1 MKFNISKAKVIKDSQ
16 NQSQNQNQQH
26 KKPYKSRNQRKK
38 HFADKFAFANN
49 EHFQSLQ
56 GSQNLQHN
64 EDSRR
69 LPAMLNIAVKAAVAA
84 GNLINKAANQLQYID
99 LQIEKKNQNDFVTIV
114 DKLAEKTIIDIIRKY
129 YPSHNILAEESG
141 EILGVDSE
149 NEKSEKSEKS
159 EKAEKSEKSE
169 KNNNSDEAANYQWI
183 IDPLDGTTNFIHGLP
198 NYAVSIA
205 IRKDETTIFAVVFDP
220 NNNELFTATKGAGAF
235 LNNRRIRVGK
245 ATHLSRSLIG
255 TGFPY
260 RDFSNLEQYL
270 NIFRNLCKTSAGL
283 RRPGAATLDL
293 CNVACGR
300 TDGFFEFGLKPW
312 DIAAGSLIVAEAG
325 GLVGDFFGNEDYLFK
340 GDIIA
345 ANPKIFHELIQII
358 SKNI

>member
-1 MKFNISKAKVIKDSQ
+1 MKFNKPKLKSINNHNHSHQQNKAKNS
-16 NQSQNQNQQH
+16 NS
-26 KKPYKSRNQRKK
+26 KKSFFKSPKLYVGNSEFV
-38 HFADKFAFANN
+38 HSA
-49 EHFQSLQ
+49 
-56 GSQNLQHN
+56 
-64 EDSRR
+64 DSRK
-69 LPAMLNIAVKAAVAA
+69 LPAMLNIAIKAAIQA
-84 GNLINKAANQLQYID
+84 GNIINNAANQLQFID
-99 LQIEKKNQNDFVTIV
+99 LQIEKKGQYDFVTAV
-114 DKLAEKTIIDIIRKY
+114 DKLAEKTIIDIIQKY
-129 YPSHNILAEESG
+129 YPTHNILAEETG
-141 EILGVDSE
+141 EIIYKNE
-149 NEKSEKSEKS
+149 NE
-159 EKAEKSEKSE
+159 
-169 KNNNSDEAANYQWI
+169 NNNAENNQNNANDEEQAIYQWI

-220 NNNELFTATKGAGAF
+220 NRNELFTATKGAGAF
-235 LNNRRIRVGK
+235 LNNRRIRVSK
-245 ATHLSRSLIG
+245 ATHLNNSLIG

-270 NIFRNLCKTSAGL
+270 SIFKNLCKSSAGL

-312 DIAAGSLIVAEAG
+312 DIAAGSLIVSEAG
-325 GLVGDFFGNEDYLFK
+325 GLIGDFSGNENYLFK

-358 SKNI
+358 SRTNN

>member
-1 MKFNISKAKVIKDSQ
+1 MKFHKAKSNLNSESNTNSNYSNSNSNSNFKSKSNPNPNSKHTRKHKSSYLFDNDNSHL
-16 NQSQNQNQQH
+16 QSV
-26 KKPYKSRNQRKK
+26 
-38 HFADKFAFANN
+38 
-49 EHFQSLQ
+49 
-56 GSQNLQHN
+56 HN
-64 EDSRR
+64 DDSRR
-69 LPAMLNIAVKAAVAA
+69 LPAMLNVAVKAAIAA

-99 LQIEKKNQNDFVTIV
+99 LQIETKNQNDFVTAV
-114 DKLAEKTIIDIIRKY
+114 DKLSEKTIIDIIRKY

-141 EILGVDSE
+141 EIIANNTNANTNSNEQE
-149 NEKSEKSEKS
+149 N
-159 EKAEKSEKSE
+159 AE
-169 KNNNSDEAANYQWI
+169 YLWI

-205 IRKDETTIFAVVFDP
+205 IRKDNSTVFAVIFDP
-220 NNNELFTATKGAGAF
+220 NHNELFTATKGAGAF
-235 LNNRRIRVGK
+235 LNNRRIRVSK
-245 ATHLSRSLIG
+245 ASHLNKSLIG

-260 RDFSNLEQYL
+260 RDFSNMEQYL
-270 NIFRNLCKTSAGL
+270 NIFQNLCRSSAGL

-325 GLVGDFFGNEDYLFK
+325 GLVGDFLGNEDYLFK

-345 ANPKIFHELIQII
+345 ANPKIFHELVQII
-358 SKNI
+358 SKNIKNIKNI

>member
-1 MKFNISKAKVIKDSQ
+1 MKFNKSKSANNKNLQHKQ
-16 NQSQNQNQQH
+16 HQQH
-26 KKPYKSRNQRKK
+26 KQHAFKSPRTSN
-38 HFADKFAFANN
+38 FANI
-49 EHFQSLQ
+49 LQ
-56 GSQNLQHN
+56 TGKSDPFHS

-69 LPAMLNIAVKAAVAA
+69 LPAMLNVAVKAAIQA
-84 GNLINKAANQLQYID
+84 GNIINNAANQLQFID
-99 LQIEKKNQNDFVTIV
+99 LQIQKKNQNDFVTAV
-114 DKLAEKTIIDIIRKY
+114 DKLAEKTIIDIVHKY
-129 YPSHNILAEESG
+129 YPQHNILAEESG
-141 EILGVDSE
+141 EIIHTKNE
-149 NEKSEKSEKS
+149 NI
-159 EKAEKSEKSE
+159 
-169 KNNNSDEAANYQWI
+169 NNNNNNDNEAVYQWI

-205 IRKDETTIFAVVFDP
+205 IRKDETTIFAVIFDP
-220 NNNELFTATKGAGAF
+220 NRNELFTATKGAGAF
-235 LNNRRIRVGK
+235 LNNRRIRVSK
-245 ATHLSRSLIG
+245 AAHLSNSLIG

-270 NIFRNLCKTSAGL
+270 TIFKNLCKSSAGI

-312 DIAAGSLIVAEAG
+312 DIAAGSLIVSEAG
-325 GLVGDFFGNEDYLFK
+325 GLIGDFLGNEDYLFK

-358 SKNI
+358 SKKEKN

>member
-16 NQSQNQNQQH
+16 NQNQQH
-26 KKPYKSRNQRKK
+26 KKPYKSRNQQKK

-114 DKLAEKTIIDIIRKY
+114 DKLAEKTIINIIRKY

-149 NEKSEKSEKS
+149 NEKSEKL
-159 EKAEKSEKSE
+159 E